1 VIDGVLELELPRAD
15 LDQASSRAAAPFVLG
30 PENSLLLP
38 PIQRLLTG
46 DDLAEAA
53 RLFNPLVLVG
63 PTGSGKSQLAQAI
76 VRHWRG
82 VLQHSAGATNEIA
95 YFTAAD
101 FGRQL
106 QTAFAE
112 ERLADWQQ
120 QVRNLKLLVIEDL
133 QRLRRRDPIQQ
144 ELRHTV
150 DAVIEEG
157 GVVLVTAQCEPAAL
171 TEVDLGLRDRIA
183 AGLLVRLQ
191 SPGGAARKALL
202 RRVASSRGM
211 LLDDDQLARL
221 AQREAASPAEL
232 SARLPAS
239 SGPLPL
245 EGMGANEHGR
255 PEVARA
261 QCGSPSRRAT
271 REGVEAGTS
280 PAQNAQATLKQI
292 IAITSRYFAVTQAA
306 LIGPSRRTTLVLARN
321 IVVQLARRHTALS
334 YADIGHAL
342 GNRDHTTIMHAD
354 RRLTEQLAT
363 DPSLQQT
370 FDELNGLV
378 R

>member
-46 DDLAEAA
+46 DDLAETA

-82 VLQHSAGATNEIA
+82 VLQHSAGVTNEIA

-101 FGRQL
+101 FGREF
-106 QTAFAE
+106 QTAIAE

-150 DAVIEEG
+150 DAVIEGG

-271 REGVEAGTS
+271 REGV
-280 PAQNAQATLKQI
+280 AQATLKQI